1 MTDKPNFVAVQPDLD
16 SRKARMIAAG
26 GTLGAL
32 AASTCC
38 IVPLILF
45 SLGVSGAWIGN
56 LTALEPYKPIFIVIT
71 LGFLGYGYWM
81 VYRKPK
87 ACAEGETCA
96 RPLPNRLVKYAL
108 WASTFL
114 IVIALFWNWIAPVV
128 APILLGP
135 FIVESAMSG
144 VEGVLTVSADVDT
157 RTALVIF
164 DDAITNAEDI
174 AFASTSAGYE
184 AALLP
189 NGSNS

>member
-1 MTDKPNFVAVQPDLD
+1 MTNTIDDALNQTDPD

-26 GTLGAL
+26 GILGAV

-56 LTALEPYKPIFIVIT
+56 LTALEPYKPIFIAIT

-81 VYRKPK
+81 VYFKPK

-96 RPLPNRLVKYAL
+96 RPLPNRLVKSAL
-108 WASTFL
+108 WGSTFL

-128 APILLGP
+128 APILLG
-135 FIVESAMSG
+135 
-144 VEGVLTVSADVDT
+144 L
-157 RTALVIF
+157 
-164 DDAITNAEDI
+164 
-174 AFASTSAGYE
+174 
-184 AALLP
+184 
-189 NGSNS
+189 

>member
-1 MTDKPNFVAVQPDLD
+1 MTDTIDVDLNQSDPD

-26 GTLGAL
+26 GILGAL

-87 ACAEGETCA
+87 SCAEGETCA
-96 RPLPNRLVKYAL
+96 RPLPNRLVKSAL

-114 IVIALFWNWIAPVV
+114 ILIALFWNWIAPVV
-128 APILLGP
+128 APILLG
-135 FIVESAMSG
+135 
-144 VEGVLTVSADVDT
+144 L
-157 RTALVIF
+157 
-164 DDAITNAEDI
+164 
-174 AFASTSAGYE
+174 
-184 AALLP
+184 
-189 NGSNS
+189 

>member
-1 MTDKPNFVAVQPDLD
+1 MTDTIDVDLNSSDPD
-16 SRKARMIAAG
+16 SRKARMVAAG
-26 GTLGAL
+26 GILGAL

-87 ACAEGETCA
+87 ACAEGEICA
-96 RPLPNRLVKYAL
+96 RPLPNRLVKTAL
-108 WASTFL
+108 WASTIL

-128 APILLGP
+128 APILLG
-135 FIVESAMSG
+135 
-144 VEGVLTVSADVDT
+144 L
-157 RTALVIF
+157 
-164 DDAITNAEDI
+164 
-174 AFASTSAGYE
+174 
-184 AALLP
+184 
-189 NGSNS
+189 